1 MNWYQFMAWELGT
14 PWLWQ
19 LGPLILKQVSEGSGD
34 TATFKEL
41 KLS

>member
-1 MNWYQFMAWELGT
+1 MNWYQSMAWELGT
-14 PWLWQ
+14 PRLTH
-19 LGPLILKQVSEGSGD
+19 LGPLTLKQISEGSGD